1 LLPESGCIKKQK
13 MGVIMKLTVALRVIG
28 GFGIISLLLLIIGTT
43 SYVSLNNISA
53 STAEV
58 NQVSIPALE
67 QSALMQSGFVV
78 MSKQS
83 LQAFYATSLQE
94 VSSLR
99 TLFSEEQQRYAQA
112 AKTLNTAVQHEAT
125 LKRAAETVN
134 EAYSNFTPVTTQL
147 FQQLEN
153 NLALRDNIESKL
165 AELETQA
172 DDTASL
178 ILDFTDTRDVQ
189 RRFPRS
195 YQAATGIETGINTLI
210 SNVVDLNRTNSD
222 STANTISN
230 EIAFRLKEL
239 NDQFTIIKTE
249 TAGQVS
255 LVDDLAEKFAEIN
268 TLLAGNNSIVELK
281 ARRLQSTAD
290 ATALLASA
298 EQQTASAMAS
308 LAGLL
313 NQASTA
319 AENIQQDSASGVSN
333 AITLI
338 FIVVLISI
346 IVSVVIATLT
356 VRSISIP
363 LAKVNQILGVVA
375 SGDMTQKLDDS
386 AQDEFGELARNCN
399 KVIANLQQLIQG
411 IISRS
416 TQLAAASE
424 QTSAITVQTTQAIR
438 EQKSQVTQAATATTE
453 MSSTAQ
459 GVLQSSNDAVAEI
472 KNADNEAERVKG
484 ISLENK
490 SIILQ
495 LSHEVEQASV
505 VINKLHKDSASI
517 GSILDVIRGIAEQ
530 TNLLA
535 LNAAIEAARAGE
547 QGRGFAVVADEVRS
561 LASKTQASTQ
571 EIQAMIQVL
580 QSGAQAAV
588 EAMNKGKKQAEN
600 CVAKTEVATKALDS
614 ITHAVHL
621 AHDMST
627 QISDA
632 AKEQNQ
638 VSHEISKLLE
648 SIVSIAEETASG
660 AEQTSESS
668 HEVARLAEEL
678 RVSVDQFKV

>member
-1 LLPESGCIKKQK
+1 
-13 MGVIMKLTVALRVIG
+13 MKLTVALRVMG
-28 GFGIISLLLLIIGTT
+28 GFGVISLLLLIIGIT
-43 SYVSLNNISA
+43 SYNRLSTINNA
-53 STAEV
+53 TTEV
-58 NQVSIPALE
+58 NNVSIPALE
-67 QSALMQSGFVV
+67 NSAMMKSEFVI
-78 MSKQS
+78 MSKLS
-83 LQAFYATSLQE
+83 LQAYNATELSDIADFKT
-94 VSSLR
+94 R
-99 TLFSEEQQRYAQA
+99 FAKEQQVYEAAAQ
-112 AKTLNTAVQHEAT
+112 KLNTAVNNEAT
-125 LKRAAETVN
+125 LKLAASAAAEAYN
-134 EAYSNFTPVTTQL
+134 EFTPVSRRLFEQL
-147 FQQLEN
+147 DTGLK
-153 NLALRDNIESKL
+153 LRDSINSKL
-165 AELETQA
+165 SDLEMHA
-172 DDTASL
+172 DDMASL
-178 ILDFTDTRDVQ
+178 ILDFTDVRDVQ

-195 YQAATGIETGINTLI
+195 YTAATALETGINTLI
-210 SNVVDLNRTNSD
+210 SNVVDLNRTTSD
-222 STANTISN
+222 TTATTISN
-230 EIAFRLKEL
+230 EIAFRLKDL
-239 NDQFTIIKTE
+239 NEQFATIKTE
-249 TAGQVS
+249 AGAQVTLVTDLEEKVTA
-255 LVDDLAEKFAEIN
+255 IN
-268 TLLAGNNSIVELK
+268 ELLHATNGIPAIK
-281 ARRLQSTAD
+281 AARITSSTE
-290 ATALLASA
+290 ATALLGSV
-298 EQQTASAMAS
+298 EQQTAQAITV
-308 LAGLL
+308 LDGLL
-313 NQASTA
+313 NKASAA
-319 AENIQQDSASGVSN
+319 AENIQQQATQSVAN
-333 AITLI
+333 AITII
-338 FIVVLISI
+338 FVVML
-346 IVSVVIATLT
+346 VSVLLAIGISVYT
-356 VRSISIP
+356 VGSITKP
-363 LAKVNQILGVVA
+363 LAKVNAILGVVA
-375 SGDMTQKLDDS
+375 SGDLTQKLDDS
-386 AQDEFGELARNCN
+386 AKDEFGDLARNCN
-399 KVIANLQQLIQG
+399 TVISNLQQLIQG

-490 SIILQ
+490 EIILQ
-495 LSHEVEQASV
+495 LSHEVEQAST

-580 QSGAQAAV
+580 QSGAHAAV
-588 EAMNKGKKQAEN
+588 EAMNKGRKQAEN

-621 AHDMST
+621 AHDMSE

-678 RVSVDQFKV
+678 RVSVEQFKV

>member
-1 LLPESGCIKKQK
+1 
-13 MGVIMKLTVALRVIG
+13 MKLTVALRVIG
-28 GFGIISLLLLIIGTT
+28 GFGIISLLLLIIGITA
-43 SYVSLNNISA
+43 YGSLSNISE

-58 NQVSIPALE
+58 NQISIPALE
-67 QSALMQSGFVV
+67 NSAAMQSEFVI
-78 MSKQS
+78 MSKLS
-83 LQAFYATSLQE
+83 LQAFNADSLSE
-94 VSSLR
+94 IERLR
-99 TLFSEEQQRYAQA
+99 KQFSNEQQSYQQA
-112 AKTLNTAVQHEAT
+112 SERLMNAVQEEKTL
-125 LKRAAETVN
+125 KAAAGEVN
-134 EAYSNFTPVTTQL
+134 QAYSSFIPVSTKL
-147 FQQLEN
+147 FDELKN
-153 NLALRDNIESKL
+153 NLTLRDTIDSKL
-165 AELETQA
+165 SELEGHA
-172 DDTASL
+172 DDMASL
-178 ILDFTDTRDVQ
+178 ILDFTDVRDVQ

-195 YQAATGIETGINTLI
+195 YQAATSIETGINTLI
-210 SNVVDLNRTNSD
+210 SNVVDLNRTLSD
-222 STANTISN
+222 TTANTISN
-230 EIAFRLKEL
+230 EIAFRLKDL
-239 NDQFTIIKTE
+239 NDQFAVIKTE

-255 LVDDLAEKFAEIN
+255 LVSELDEKVSAIN
-268 TLLAGNNSIVELK
+268 ESLDGSQGIPALK
-281 ARRLQSTAD
+281 LKRLQSTAD
-290 ATALLASA
+290 ATTLLASA
-298 EQQTASAMAS
+298 EQQTASGMAS

-313 NQASTA
+313 SQASKA
-319 AENIQQDSASGVSN
+319 AEVIQRDASSGVSN
-333 AITLI
+333 AITTI
-338 FIVVLISI
+338 FIVVLLSI
-346 IVSVVIATLT
+346 IFSVIIATVT
-356 VRSISIP
+356 VRSIAIP

-386 AQDEFGELARNCN
+386 AKDEFGELARNCN

-490 SIILQ
+490 AIILQ

-580 QSGAQAAV
+580 QSGAHAAV
-588 EAMNKGKKQAEN
+588 EAMNKGRKQAEN
-600 CVAKTEVATKALDS
+600 CVEKTEVATKALDS

-621 AHDMST
+621 AHDMSE

-678 RVSVDQFKV
+678 RVSVEQFKV

>member
-1 LLPESGCIKKQK
+1 
-13 MGVIMKLTVALRVIG
+13 MKLTVALRIMG
-28 GFGIISLLLLIIGTT
+28 GFGVISLLLLIIGIT
-43 SYVSLNNISA
+43 SYNRLNTISNA
-53 STAEV
+53 TTEV
-58 NQVSIPALE
+58 NVVSIPALE
-67 QSALMQSGFVV
+67 NSALMKSEFVI
-78 MSKQS
+78 MSKLS
-83 LQAFYATSLQE
+83 LQAFNATELNSIASFKEQF
-94 VSSLR
+94 
-99 TLFSEEQQRYAQA
+99 TKEQQVYETAAQ
-112 AKTLNTAVQHEAT
+112 KLNTAVNNKPT
-125 LKRAAETVN
+125 LKTAASSAAQAYN
-134 EAYSNFTPVTTQL
+134 EFVPISNRLFDQLTTGLKQ
-147 FQQLEN
+147 
-153 NLALRDNIESKL
+153 RDSIDSKL
-165 AELETQA
+165 SDLEMHA
-172 DDTASL
+172 DDMASL
-178 ILDFTDTRDVQ
+178 ILDFTDVRDVQ

-195 YQAATGIETGINTLI
+195 YTAATALETGINTLV
-210 SNVVDLNRTNSD
+210 SNVVDLNRTLSD
-222 STANTISN
+222 STASTISN
-230 EIAFRLKEL
+230 EIAFRLKDLNEQFASIKAEAGTQVPLVADLEEKVSAINEL
-239 NDQFTIIKTE
+239 LQGTNGIPSIK
-249 TAGQVS
+249 A
-255 LVDDLAEKFAEIN
+255 A
-268 TLLAGNNSIVELK
+268 
-281 ARRLQSTAD
+281 RLQSSAE
-290 ATALLASA
+290 ATRLLASV
-298 EQQTASAMAS
+298 EQQTASAIS
-308 LAGLL
+308 TVTGLL
-313 NQASTA
+313 DEASKA
-319 AENIQQDSASGVSN
+319 AESIQLEASQSVAS
-333 AITLI
+333 AITII
-338 FIVVLISI
+338 FVVMLASILLAVLIAVITVKSI
-346 IVSVVIATLT
+346 TN
-356 VRSISIP
+356 P
-363 LAKVNQILGVVA
+363 LAKVNDILGVVA
-375 SGDMTQKLDDS
+375 SGDLTQKLDDS
-386 AQDEFGELARNCN
+386 AKDELGELARNCN

-453 MSSTAQ
+453 MSSTSQ

-490 SIILQ
+490 EIILQ
-495 LSHEVEQASV
+495 LSHEVEQASI

-580 QSGAQAAV
+580 QSGAHAAV

-621 AHDMST
+621 AHDMSE

-678 RVSVDQFKV
+678 RVSVEQFKV

>member
-1 LLPESGCIKKQK
+1 
-13 MGVIMKLTVALRVIG
+13 MKLTVALRVIG
-28 GFGIISLLLLIIGTT
+28 GFGIISLLLLIIGLAA
-43 SYVSLNNISA
+43 YGSLNNIST

-58 NQVSIPALE
+58 NKVSIPALE
-67 QSALMQSGFVV
+67 NSAQMQSEFVI
-78 MSKQS
+78 MSKLS
-83 LQAFYATSLQE
+83 LQAFNA
-94 VSSLR
+94 SSLDEIAKFR
-99 TLFSEEQQRYAQA
+99 QQFAAEQQRYQQA
-112 AKTLNTAVQHEAT
+112 SDNLAKAVENEAT
-125 LKRAAETVN
+125 LKAAAASVN
-134 EAYSNFTPVTTQL
+134 QAYSAFTPVTTRL
-147 FQQLEN
+147 FDQLEN
-153 NLALRDNIESKL
+153 NLSLRDTIDNKL
-165 AELETQA
+165 ADLETHA
-172 DDTASL
+172 DDMASL
-178 ILDFTDTRDVQ
+178 ILDFTDLRDVQ

-195 YQAATGIETGINTLI
+195 YQAASSIETGINTLI
-210 SNVVDLNRTNSD
+210 SNVVDLNRTLSD
-222 STANTISN
+222 TTANTISN
-230 EIAFRLKEL
+230 EIAFRLKDL
-239 NDQFTIIKTE
+239 NEQYATIQTE
-249 TAGQVS
+249 TAGQVN
-255 LVDDLAEKFAEIN
+255 LVSDLAEKVSAIN
-268 TLLAGNNSIVELK
+268 ELLDGANGIPSLK
-281 ARRLQSTAD
+281 AKRLQSAAD
-290 ATALLASA
+290 AANLLASA
-298 EQQTASAMAS
+298 EEQTASAMAS

-313 NQASTA
+313 TQARSA
-319 AENIQQDSASGVSN
+319 AETIQQDAAAGVSN
-333 AITLI
+333 AITTI
-338 FIVVLISI
+338 FVVVVGSIVLAVGISWY
-346 IVSVVIATLT
+346 T
-356 VRSISIP
+356 VNSITKP
-363 LAKVNQILGVVA
+363 LDKVNAILGVVA
-375 SGDMTQKLDDS
+375 SGDLTQKLDDS
-386 AQDEFGELARNCN
+386 AKDEFGDLARNCN
-399 KVIANLQQLIQG
+399 TVIANLQQLIQG

-459 GVLQSSNDAVAEI
+459 GVLQSANDAVAEI

-484 ISLENK
+484 ISNENK

-580 QSGAQAAV
+580 QSGAHAAV

-600 CVAKTEVATKALDS
+600 CVEKTEVATTALDS

-621 AHDMST
+621 AHDMSE

-678 RVSVDQFKV
+678 RVSVEQFKV

>member
-1 LLPESGCIKKQK
+1 
-13 MGVIMKLTVALRVIG
+13 MNLTVKLRVVG
-28 GFGIISLLLLIIGTT
+28 GFGIISLLLLIIGLTAY
-43 SYVSLNNISA
+43 SSLNDINT

-67 QSALMQSGFVV
+67 NSAQMQSEFVL
-78 MSKQS
+78 MSKVS
-83 LQAFYATSLQE
+83 LQAFNATSLVE
-94 VSSLR
+94 IANLR
-99 TLFSEEQQRYAQA
+99 KRFNAEQLGYQQASERLQ
-112 AKTLNTAVQHEAT
+112 TAVQNADT
-125 LKRAAETVN
+125 LRTAAEEVN
-134 EAYSNFTPVTTQL
+134 KAYRNFTPVTNRL
-147 FQQLEN
+147 FEQLEN
-153 NLALRDNIESKL
+153 SLNLRDTINSKL
-165 AELETQA
+165 AELETHA
-172 DDTASL
+172 DDMASL
-178 ILDFTDTRDVQ
+178 ILDFTDVRDVQ
-189 RRFPRS
+189 RRYPRS
-195 YQAATGIETGINTLI
+195 YQAATSIETGINTLI
-210 SNVVDLNRTNSD
+210 SNVVDLNRTVSD
-222 STANTISN
+222 TTANTISN
-230 EIAFRLKEL
+230 EIAFRLKDL
-239 NDQFTIIKTE
+239 NDQFSTMQTE
-249 TAGQVS
+249 TAGQVEI
-255 LVDDLAEKFAEIN
+255 VGDLNDKISAIN
-268 TLLAGNNSIVELK
+268 TLLGGSNSIPALK
-281 ARRLQSTAD
+281 LKQLQSNAD
-290 ATALLASA
+290 AASLLSKA
-298 EQQTASAMAS
+298 EVETASAMAS
-308 LAGLL
+308 LASLL
-313 NQASTA
+313 AQASQA
-319 AENIQQDSASGVSN
+319 AETIQQEAASSVSG
-333 AITLI
+333 AIVTI
-338 FIVVLISI
+338 FVVVLLSILFSI
-346 IVSVVIATLT
+346 IIATLT
-356 VRSISIP
+356 VRSISVP

-438 EQKSQVTQAATATTE
+438 EQRSQVTQAATATTE

-459 GVLQSSNDAVAEI
+459 VVLQSANDAVAEI

-484 ISLENK
+484 ISTENK
-490 SIILQ
+490 NIILQ

-580 QSGAQAAV
+580 QGGAQAAV

-600 CVAKTEVATKALDS
+600 CVEKTEVATKALDS
-614 ITHAVHL
+614 ITNAVHL
-621 AHDMST
+621 AHDMSE
-627 QISDA
+627 QISSA

-648 SIVSIAEETASG
+648 SIVTIAEETASG

-678 RVSVDQFKV
+678 RVSVEQFKV

>member
-1 LLPESGCIKKQK
+1 
-13 MGVIMKLTVALRVIG
+13 MKLTVALRIMG
-28 GFGIISLLLLIIGTT
+28 GFGVISLLLLIIGIT
-43 SYVSLNNISA
+43 SYNRLNTISNA
-53 STAEV
+53 TTEV
-58 NQVSIPALE
+58 NIVSIPALE
-67 QSALMQSGFVV
+67 NSALMKSEFVI
-78 MSKQS
+78 MSKLS
-83 LQAFYATSLQE
+83 LQAFNATEL
-94 VSSLR
+94 SSIASFKAQ
-99 TLFSEEQQRYAQA
+99 FSEEQQVYETAAQ
-112 AKTLNTAVQHEAT
+112 KLNTAVNNEAT
-125 LKRAAETVN
+125 LKTAAASAAQAYN
-134 EAYSNFTPVTTQL
+134 EFVPVTTRLFEQL
-147 FQQLEN
+147 TTGLKQ
-153 NLALRDNIESKL
+153 RDSIDSKL
-165 AELETQA
+165 ADLEMHA
-172 DDTASL
+172 DDMASL
-178 ILDFTDTRDVQ
+178 ILDFTDVRDVQ

-195 YQAATGIETGINTLI
+195 YTAATALETGINTLI
-210 SNVVDLNRTNSD
+210 SNVVDLNRTLSD
-222 STANTISN
+222 TTATTISN
-230 EIAFRLKEL
+230 EIAFRLKDL
-239 NDQFTIIKTE
+239 NEQFAAIKTE
-249 TAGQVS
+249 AGSQVP
-255 LVDDLAEKFAEIN
+255 LVADLEEKVSSIN
-268 TLLAGNNSIVELK
+268 ELLQGANGIPDIK
-281 ARRLQSTAD
+281 AARLQSSAE
-290 ATALLASA
+290 ATRLLASV
-298 EQQTASAMAS
+298 EQQTANAITV
-308 LAGLL
+308 LDGLL
-313 NQASTA
+313 NKASTA
-319 AENIQQDSASGVSN
+319 AENIQQEATQSVSN
-333 AITLI
+333 AITII
-338 FIVVLISI
+338 FIVML
-346 IVSVVIATLT
+346 VSVLLAVIIAVIT
-356 VRSISIP
+356 VKSITSP
-363 LAKVNQILGVVA
+363 LSKVNDILGVVA
-375 SGDMTQKLDDS
+375 SGDLTQKLDDS
-386 AQDEFGELARNCN
+386 AKDEFGELARNCN

-453 MSSTAQ
+453 MSSTSQ

-490 SIILQ
+490 AIILQ

-600 CVAKTEVATKALDS
+600 CVAKTEVATTALDS

-621 AHDMST
+621 AHDMSE
-627 QISDA
+627 QISEA

-678 RVSVDQFKV
+678 RVSVEQFKV

>member
-1 LLPESGCIKKQK
+1 
-13 MGVIMKLTVALRVIG
+13 MKLTVALRVIG
-28 GFGIISLLLLIIGTT
+28 GFGVISLLLLIIGFT
-43 SYVSLNNISA
+43 SYNRLNTI
-53 STAEV
+53 STATTEV
-58 NQVSIPALE
+58 NNVSIPALE
-67 QSALMQSGFVV
+67 NSATMKSQFVI
-78 MSKQS
+78 MSKLS
-83 LQAFYATSLQE
+83 LQAFNAEEISNVDSL
-94 VSSLR
+94 
-99 TLFSEEQQRYAQA
+99 
-112 AKTLNTAVQHEAT
+112 KT
-125 LKRAAETVN
+125 RFAAEQKVYETAAQKLNKAVN
-134 EAYSNFTPVTTQL
+134 EELSLKDAAASASAAYNEFVPVSTRL
-147 FQQLEN
+147 FEQLEAG
-153 NLALRDNIESKL
+153 LKLRDSINSKL
-165 AELETQA
+165 SDLEMHA
-172 DDTASL
+172 DDMASL
-178 ILDFTDTRDVQ
+178 ILDFTDVRDVQ
-189 RRFPRS
+189 KRFPRS
-195 YQAATGIETGINTLI
+195 YQAATSIETGINTLI
-210 SNVVDLNRTNSD
+210 SNVVDLNRTQSD
-222 STANTISN
+222 TTAATISN
-230 EIAFRLKEL
+230 EIDFRLKDL
-239 NDQFTIIKTE
+239 NEQFAAIKAE
-249 TAGQVS
+249 TADKVS
-255 LVDDLAEKFAEIN
+255 LVVDMEEKVAAIN
-268 TLLAGNNSIVELK
+268 ELLQGSNGIPSLKSARLKSSSEASTLLATLEQQATDAIKVLEGLLEKASAAAESIQKEASESVSSAITIIFVVMLV
-281 ARRLQSTAD
+281 SV
-290 ATALLASA
+290 LLA
-298 EQQTASAMAS
+298 
-308 LAGLL
+308 
-313 NQASTA
+313 
-319 AENIQQDSASGVSN
+319 I
-333 AITLI
+333 
-338 FIVVLISI
+338 
-346 IVSVVIATLT
+346 VIAVIT
-356 VRSISIP
+356 VKSITTP
-363 LAKVNQILGVVA
+363 LAKVNDMLGIVA
-375 SGDMTQKLDDS
+375 SGDLTKKLDDS
-386 AQDEFGELARNCN
+386 AKDEFGELARNCN
-399 KVIANLQQLIQG
+399 TVIASLQQLIQG

-459 GVLQSSNDAVAEI
+459 GVLQSANDAVAEI

-484 ISLENK
+484 ISNENK
-490 SIILQ
+490 AIIVQ

-588 EAMNKGKKQAEN
+588 EAMNKGRKQAEN
-600 CVAKTEVATKALDS
+600 CVEKTEVATLALDS

-621 AHDMST
+621 AHDMSA

-678 RVSVDQFKV
+678 RVSVEQFKV

>member
-1 LLPESGCIKKQK
+1 
-13 MGVIMKLTVALRVIG
+13 MKLTVALRVIG
-28 GFGIISLLLLIIGTT
+28 GFGIISLLLLIIGITA
-43 SYVSLNNISA
+43 YGSLSNISE

-58 NQVSIPALE
+58 NQISIPALE
-67 QSALMQSGFVV
+67 NSAAMQSEFVI
-78 MSKQS
+78 MSKLS
-83 LQAFYATSLQE
+83 LQAFNADSLSE
-94 VSSLR
+94 IERLR
-99 TLFSEEQQRYAQA
+99 KQFSNEQQSYQQA
-112 AKTLNTAVQHEAT
+112 SERLMNAVQEEMT
-125 LKRAAETVN
+125 LKAAAGEVN
-134 EAYSNFTPVTTQL
+134 QAYSSFIPVSTKL
-147 FQQLEN
+147 FDELKN
-153 NLALRDNIESKL
+153 NLTLRDTIDSKL
-165 AELETQA
+165 SELEGHA
-172 DDTASL
+172 DDMASL
-178 ILDFTDTRDVQ
+178 ILDFTDIRDVQ

-195 YQAATGIETGINTLI
+195 YQAATSIETGINTLI
-210 SNVVDLNRTNSD
+210 SNVVDLNRTLSD
-222 STANTISN
+222 TTANTISN
-230 EIAFRLKEL
+230 EIAFRLKDL
-239 NDQFTIIKTE
+239 NDQFAVIKTE

-255 LVDDLAEKFAEIN
+255 LVSELDEKVSAIN
-268 TLLAGNNSIVELK
+268 ESLDGSQGIPALK
-281 ARRLQSTAD
+281 LKRLQSTAD
-290 ATALLASA
+290 ATVLLASA
-298 EQQTASAMAS
+298 EQQTASGMSS

-313 NQASTA
+313 SQASKA
-319 AENIQQDSASGVSN
+319 AEVIQRDASSGVSN
-333 AITLI
+333 AITTI
-338 FIVVLISI
+338 FIVVLLSI
-346 IVSVVIATLT
+346 IFSVIIATVT
-356 VRSISIP
+356 VRSIAIP

-386 AQDEFGELARNCN
+386 AKDEFGELARNCN

-490 SIILQ
+490 AIILQ

-580 QSGAQAAV
+580 QSGAHAAV
-588 EAMNKGKKQAEN
+588 EAMNKGRKQAEN
-600 CVAKTEVATKALDS
+600 CVEKTEVATKALDS

-621 AHDMST
+621 AHDMSE

-678 RVSVDQFKV
+678 RVSVEQFKV

>member
-1 LLPESGCIKKQK
+1 
-13 MGVIMKLTVALRVIG
+13 MKLTVALRIIG
-28 GFGIISLLLLIIGTT
+28 GFGIISLLLLVIGAT
-43 SYVSLNNISA
+43 SYVSLNNIST

-58 NQVSIPALE
+58 NEVSIPALE
-67 QSALMQSGFVV
+67 NSAQMQSEFVI
-78 MSKQS
+78 MSKLS
-83 LQAFYATSLQE
+83 LQAFNAASLEDVGSMRQQFN
-94 VSSLR
+94 
-99 TLFSEEQQRYAQA
+99 TEQQRYQQASAQLA
-112 AKTLNTAVQHEAT
+112 TAVQHNAP
-125 LKRAAETVN
+125 LKAAAQTVAQ
-134 EAYSNFTPVTTQL
+134 AYDSFIPVTTAL
-147 FQQLEN
+147 FIQLEN
-153 NLALRDNIESKL
+153 NLKLRDGIDSKL
-165 AELETQA
+165 SDLEMHA
-172 DDTASL
+172 DDMASL
-178 ILDFTDTRDVQ
+178 ILDFTDVRDVQ

-195 YQAATGIETGINTLI
+195 YQAATSIETGINTLI
-210 SNVVDLNRTNSD
+210 SNVVDLNRTQSD
-222 STANTISN
+222 TTANTIAN
-230 EIAFRLKEL
+230 EIAFRLKDL
-239 NDQFTIIKTE
+239 NDQFAVIEAE
-249 TAGQVS
+249 TAGQIN
-255 LVDDLAEKFAEIN
+255 LIADLAEKVSDIN
-268 TLLAGNNSIVELK
+268 TLLAGSNSIVDMK
-281 ARRLQSTAD
+281 TQRLQSSAE
-290 ATALLASA
+290 ATRLLASA
-298 EQQTASAMAS
+298 EEQTASAMTS

-313 NQASTA
+313 TQARNA
-319 AENIQQDSASGVSN
+319 AEGIQRDAAAGVAN
-333 AITLI
+333 AITTI
-338 FIVVLISI
+338 FIVVVVSI
-346 IVSVVIATLT
+346 VLAVAIAYIT
-356 VRSISIP
+356 VKSIKNP
-363 LAKVNQILGVVA
+363 LDKVNAILGVVA

-386 AQDEFGELARNCN
+386 AKDEFGELARNCN

-490 SIILQ
+490 AIILQ

-517 GSILDVIRGIAEQ
+517 GGILDVIRGIAEQ

-580 QSGAQAAV
+580 QSGAHAAV
-588 EAMNKGKKQAEN
+588 EAMNKGKQQAEN
-600 CVAKTEVATKALDS
+600 CVEKTEVATKALDS

-621 AHDMST
+621 AHDMSE

-678 RVSVDQFKV
+678 RVSVEQFKV

>member
-1 LLPESGCIKKQK
+1 
-13 MGVIMKLTVALRVIG
+13 MNLTVKLRVVG
-28 GFGIISLLLLIIGTT
+28 GFGIIALLLLIIGVTA
-43 SYVSLNNISA
+43 YGSLNNISA

-67 QSALMQSGFVV
+67 NSAQMQSEFVI
-78 MSKQS
+78 MSKVS
-83 LQAFYATSLQE
+83 LQAFNANSLAE
-94 VSSLR
+94 IAALR
-99 TLFSEEQQRYAQA
+99 QRFNGEQQRYEKA
-112 AKTLNTAVQHEAT
+112 AERLRNAVQDAEA
-125 LKRAAETVN
+125 LKTAAEQAN
-134 EAYSNFTPVTTQL
+134 QAYRNFTPVTTRL
-147 FQQLEN
+147 FEQLEN
-153 NLALRDNIESKL
+153 NLSLGATIENKMS
-165 AELETQA
+165 ELETHA
-172 DDTASL
+172 DDMASL
-178 ILDFTDTRDVQ
+178 ILDFTDVKDVQ

-195 YQAATGIETGINTLI
+195 YQAATSIETGINTLV
-210 SNVVDLNRTNSD
+210 SNVVDLNRTASD
-222 STANTISN
+222 TTATTISN
-230 EIAFRLKEL
+230 EISFRLKDI
-239 NDQFTIIKTE
+239 NDQFAIMQTE
-249 TAGQVS
+249 TDGKVNLVS
-255 LVDDLAEKFAEIN
+255 DLADKIAAIN
-268 TLLAGNNSIVELK
+268 SVLEGGNGIPALK
-281 ARRLQSTAD
+281 LKRLQSTAD
-290 ATALLASA
+290 ATVLLAQA
-298 EQQTASAMAS
+298 EEQTASAMTS

-313 NQASTA
+313 SQASEAAEAIQQETA
-319 AENIQQDSASGVSN
+319 ASVSG
-333 AITLI
+333 AITTI
-338 FIVVLISI
+338 FVVVLLSI
-346 IVSVVIATLT
+346 LFSVIIATVTL
-356 VRSISIP
+356 RSISGP

-375 SGDMTQKLDDS
+375 SGDLTQKLDDS

-424 QTSAITVQTTQAIR
+424 QTSAITVQTTEAIR
-438 EQKSQVTQAATATTE
+438 EQRSQVTQAATATTE

-459 GVLQSSNDAVAEI
+459 GVLQSANDAVREI

-484 ISLENK
+484 ISTENK

-588 EAMNKGKKQAEN
+588 EAMNKGKTQAEN

-614 ITHAVHL
+614 ITNAVHL
-621 AHDMST
+621 AHDMSE
-627 QISDA
+627 QISNA

-638 VSHEISKLLE
+638 VSHEISNLLE

-678 RVSVDQFKV
+678 RVSVEQFKV

>member
-1 LLPESGCIKKQK
+1 
-13 MGVIMKLTVALRVIG
+13 MKLTVALRIIG
-28 GFGIISLLLLIIGTT
+28 GFGIISLLLLLIGATA
-43 SYVSLNNISA
+43 YISLSNISS

-67 QSALMQSGFVV
+67 NSAQMQSEFVI
-78 MSKQS
+78 MSKLS
-83 LQAFYATSLQE
+83 LQAFNAIELKEVDQLLQQ
-94 VSSLR
+94 
-99 TLFSEEQQRYAQA
+99 FSTEQQRYQQASTQLARVVQDNAQ
-112 AKTLNTAVQHEAT
+112 
-125 LKRAAETVN
+125 LKGAAAEV
-134 EAYSNFTPVTTQL
+134 AKSYDAFTPVSNALFSQL
-147 FQQLEN
+147 KT
-153 NLALRDNIESKL
+153 NLQLRDSIDSKI
-165 AELETQA
+165 ADVEMNA
-172 DDTASL
+172 DDMASL
-178 ILDFTDTRDVQ
+178 ILDFTDVRDVQ
-189 RRFPRS
+189 RRFPNA
-195 YQAATGIETGINTLI
+195 YKAATNIETGINTLV
-210 SNVVDLNRTNSD
+210 SNVVDLNRTTSD
-222 STANTISN
+222 STANTIGN
-230 EIAFRLKEL
+230 EIGFRLKDL
-239 NDQFTIIKTE
+239 NDQFAIIE
-249 TAGQVS
+249 SDTAGQVA
-255 LVDDLAEKFAEIN
+255 LVADMAEKVSELN
-268 TLLAGNNSIVELK
+268 NLLSGSNSVVTLK
-281 ARRLQSTAD
+281 MQRLQGIAD
-290 ATALLASA
+290 ATGLLAQA
-298 EQQTASAMAS
+298 EQQTAAAMTS

-313 NQASTA
+313 SQARSA
-319 AENIQQDSASGVSN
+319 AETIQQESANGVAN
-333 AITLI
+333 AITTI
-338 FIVVLISI
+338 FIVVVVSI
-346 IVSVVIATLT
+346 LLAVVIAYIT
-356 VRSISIP
+356 VKSIKNP
-363 LAKVNQILGVVA
+363 LDKVNAILGVVA
-375 SGDMTQKLDDS
+375 SGDLTQKLDDK

-490 SIILQ
+490 AIILQ
-495 LSHEVEQASV
+495 LSHEVEQASE

-580 QSGAQAAV
+580 QSGAHAAV

-600 CVAKTEVATKALDS
+600 CVEKTEVATKALDS

-621 AHDMST
+621 AHDMSM
-627 QISDA
+627 QISDSA
-632 AKEQNQ
+632 QEQNQ

-648 SIVSIAEETASG
+648 SIVTIAEQTASG

-678 RVSVDQFKV
+678 RVSVEQFKV

>member
-1 LLPESGCIKKQK
+1 
-13 MGVIMKLTVALRVIG
+13 MKLTVALRIMG
-28 GFGIISLLLLIIGTT
+28 GFGVISLLLLIIGTT
-43 SYVSLNNISA
+43 SYNRLNTISSA
-53 STAEV
+53 TTEV
-58 NQVSIPALE
+58 NKVSIPALE
-67 QSALMQSGFVV
+67 NSALMKSEFVI
-78 MSKQS
+78 MSKLS
-83 LQAFYATSLQE
+83 LQAFNAIELSSIASFKAQFNKEQQVYEAAAQKLSTAVSNETTLKAAAASVAQAYNE
-94 VSSLR
+94 FVPVSSR
-99 TLFSEEQQRYAQA
+99 LFD
-112 AKTLNTAVQHEAT
+112 
-125 LKRAAETVN
+125 
-134 EAYSNFTPVTTQL
+134 QL
-147 FQQLEN
+147 SRGLT
-153 NLALRDNIESKL
+153 LRDSIDSKL
-165 AELETQA
+165 ADLEMHA
-172 DDTASL
+172 DDMASL
-178 ILDFTDTRDVQ
+178 ILDFTDVRDVQ

-195 YQAATGIETGINTLI
+195 YTAATALETGINTLI
-210 SNVVDLNRTNSD
+210 SNVVDLNRTLSD

-230 EIAFRLKEL
+230 EIAFRLKDLNEQFATIKAEAGAQVTLVADLEEKVKAINEL
-239 NDQFTIIKTE
+239 LQGANGIPSIK
-249 TAGQVS
+249 AARLQS
-255 LVDDLAEKFAEIN
+255 SAEAT
-268 TLLAGNNSIVELK
+268 TLLASV
-281 ARRLQSTAD
+281 
-290 ATALLASA
+290 
-298 EQQTASAMAS
+298 EQQTTNAITV
-308 LAGLL
+308 LTGLL
-313 NQASTA
+313 DEASSA
-319 AENIQQDSASGVSN
+319 AESIQQQATQSVSN
-333 AITLI
+333 AITII
-338 FIVVLISI
+338 FIVMLVSILLAVLIAVITVKSI
-346 IVSVVIATLT
+346 IN
-356 VRSISIP
+356 P
-363 LAKVNQILGVVA
+363 LAKVNDILGVVA
-375 SGDMTQKLDDS
+375 SGDLTQKLDDS
-386 AQDEFGELARNCN
+386 AKDEFGELARNCN

-453 MSSTAQ
+453 MSSTSQ

-490 SIILQ
+490 AIILQ

-580 QSGAQAAV
+580 QSGAHAAV

-621 AHDMST
+621 AHDMSE
-627 QISDA
+627 QISNA

-638 VSHEISKLLE
+638 VSHEISQLLE